1 MAKLVSFFH
10 CMTYRTSTNN
20 STRAA
25 SVDDDLYK
33 AHMDI
38 TPGKVRKGSV
48 FGSLEKVFNM
58 LTPKKQRNSSSDG
71 PRKVKVSTY
80 IFGAGVQQKVQV
92 AVCAH

>member
-1 MAKLVSFFH
+1 
-10 CMTYRTSTNN
+10 MTYRPSTANYN
-20 STRAA
+20 RAA

-58 LTPKKQRNSSSDG
+58 LTPKKQRSSTSDG
-71 PRKVKVSTY
+71 PRKVKVSTSFLRTLGKKIY
-80 IFGAGVQQKVQV
+80 QTTFCNI
-92 AVCAH
+92 VC